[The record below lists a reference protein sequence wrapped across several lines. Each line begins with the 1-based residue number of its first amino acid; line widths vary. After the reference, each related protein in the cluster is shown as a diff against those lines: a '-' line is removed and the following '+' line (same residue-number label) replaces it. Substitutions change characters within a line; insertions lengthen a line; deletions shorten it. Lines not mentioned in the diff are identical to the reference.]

1 MTVVLGRE
9 DQFRRTRR
17 VRTTMPGI
25 RENLTWDQRRL
36 RHRLE
41 SSAPDFP
48 TWQPVPER
56 QRSCLPIASATRWP
70 AERPHV
76 VDLYA
81 GRINRHAYLPGRTRS
96 VAGGERTL
104 VGGTVGPAQVRRPLA
119 IIGAP
124 TLVGRGSEEHYRA
137 LHPAPRP
144 SYGRLRS
151 RWGVSMSRASFALPV
166 SRRGREGKEAVRAIG
181 DSMLDLVQSLFIPSI
196 YGTAHARVNASRRIL
211 MGAIAA
217 VIVLAGAS
225 GTGFAGQ
232 QRYEAHD
239 GETVE
244 SVASAFGVDPEAIRT
259 SSYLPTGDSL
269 ASGQVIV
276 IPEPGQSPADAA
288 MMATEREGT
297 SPFVEAAYWV
307 ESGDTLAGIADAY
320 GVAPEA
326 IAEFNGIAD
335 PANLI
340 VGSRI
345 LIPFV
350 AGESIA
356 GDGAE
361 AERDAPSVTVPG
373 VGTHAQEHN
382 LSCEYAAA
390 YIATSAF
397 GNGIPESTF
406 LASVPVASNP
416 HYGYR
421 GNIDGWWGNT
431 TDYGVYP
438 EALVPVLSSWG
449 FTGEVMYTA
458 GDIAPLRAHIDAGHP
473 VLVWLGFWGDT
484 REVLSDQDTYS
495 VFAGMHVVTVYG
507 YDDAGVHVSDPARG
521 SYGFYSW
528 DVFVDMWSVIDGM
541 SLAIYPQ

>member
-1 MTVVLGRE
+1 MTVVLGRQDRPE
-9 DQFRRTRR
+9 M
-17 VRTTMPGI
+17 VRKARSTMPGV
-25 RENLTWDQRRL
+25 REGATWDQRRL
-36 RHRLE
+36 RHRLQ
-41 SSAPDFP
+41 STMQDYP
-48 TWQPVPER
+48 TWQPVPDAP
-56 QRSCLPIASATRWP
+56 RSRPAVPLAVPNRSTRP
-70 AERPHV
+70 GV
-76 VDLYA
+76 VGLYA
-81 GRINRHAYLPGRTRS
+81 NRMIRHGSLPDRTRHVS
-96 VAGGERTL
+96 SGERTL
-104 VGGTVGPAQVRRPLA
+104 VGGMIGPAQVRRPLA

-124 TLVGRGSEEHYRA
+124 SLLGRGSQDHYRA

-151 RWGVSMSRASFALPV
+151 GVTSNVSRTSISRWVSKRGGAEAIRSLGASF
-166 SRRGREGKEAVRAIG
+166 
-181 DSMLDLVQSLFIPSI
+181 LDVVQSVFVPSV
-196 YGTAHARVNASRRIL
+196 YGTVNARVNASRRIL
-211 MGAIAA
+211 VGTVAA
-217 VIVLAGAS
+217 VIVLAGAT

-244 SVASAFGVDPEAIRT
+244 SVASSFGVDPEAIRT
-259 SSYLPTGDSL
+259 SSYLPNGDTL

-276 IPEPGQSPADAA
+276 IPEPGQNPLDAA
-288 MMATEREGT
+288 MMAAEREGT
-297 SPFVEAAYWV
+297 SPFVEAAWWV
-307 ESGDTLAGIADAY
+307 ESGDTLAGIGAAH
-320 GVAPEA
+320 GVSPDV
-326 IAEFNGIAD
+326 IAQFNGIID
-335 PANLI
+335 PANLT
-340 VGSRI
+340 VGSRV

-356 GDGAE
+356 ANGGD
-361 AERDAPSVTVPG
+361 AERGGPSVAVPG

-406 LASVPVASNP
+406 LAHVPIASNP

-449 FTGEVMYTA
+449 YVGEVMYTA
-458 GDIAPLRAHIDAGHP
+458 GDVGPLIAHIDAGHP
-473 VLVWLGFWGDT
+473 VMVWLGMWGNT
-484 REVLSDQDTYS
+484 REVLTDQDTYS

-507 YDDAGVHVSDPARG
+507 YDESGIYVSDPAQG
-521 SYGFYSW
+521 THEFYSW
-528 DVFVDMWSVIDGM
+528 EAFVGMWSVIDGM
-541 SLAIYPQ
+541 SLAIYPR